1 MKKSI
6 IIIVAIC
13 IANFV
18 FAQDVKNT
26 PQNSI
31 GVRVGTLT
39 AFQNHDAFTT
49 WLANPFSQ
57 GLMGKKRQSSPTFQ
71 YGASY
76 GFDVSKKV
84 TISVIGAYQEI
95 KGYGVE
101 NTYSNEGNPIGTR
114 KFDLSAEKQTSIVGK
129 IDFNFVNNENII
141 LYSGIGAGVGIY
153 EGEFFL
159 NSDLN
164 EKYQRPVFHI
174 TALGIKTKGK
184 VSFFG
189 ELGVGA
195 LGILNVGMNVRF

>member
-6 IIIVAIC
+6 IIIAAIC

-31 GVRVGTLT
+31 GIRVGTLT

-49 WLANPFSQ
+49 WLSNPISK
-57 GLMGKKRQSSPTFQ
+57 GLLGKKRESSPTFQ

-84 TISVIGAYQEI
+84 SISVIGTYQEI
-95 KGYGVE
+95 KGYGIE
-101 NTYSNEGNPIGTR
+101 NAFSIEGNPTGTR
-114 KFDLSAEKQTSIVGK
+114 KFDLSAEKQTSIIGK
-129 IDFNFVNNENII
+129 IDFNFVDNENII

-159 NSDLN
+159 SPDLN
-164 EKYQRPVFHI
+164 KKYQRPIFHI

-184 VSFFG
+184 VSFFA

-195 LGILNVGMNVRF
+195 LGILNAGMNVRF